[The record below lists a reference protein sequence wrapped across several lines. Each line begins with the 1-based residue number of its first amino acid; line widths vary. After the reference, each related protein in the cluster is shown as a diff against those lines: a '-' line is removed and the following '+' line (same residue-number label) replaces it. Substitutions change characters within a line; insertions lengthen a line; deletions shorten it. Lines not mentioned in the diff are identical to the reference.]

1 MILHFSHMGLTDART
16 FIAPLGG
23 TYRDEDQ
30 RRAQESAPR
39 PTGKSSSLMPV
50 ASQALTAREAGSAGS
65 ATSSCQG
72 VKIRGPSA
80 VMATVCS
87 KWAASD
93 PSCE

>member
-16 FIAPLGG
+16 FTVPK
-23 TYRDEDQ
+23 TYLFIEEN
-30 RRAQESAPR
+30 RRGAQESAPCR
-39 PTGKSSSLMPV
+39 EQPRKVSSGASPIQAAPAV
-50 ASQALTAREAGSAGS
+50 AGAPFSASAR
-65 ATSSCQG
+65 CHG
-72 VKIRGPSA
+72 VMIRGPSA